1 LKPPPLR
8 MPGGALFREVV
19 RAIFGGMRLAPR
31 WIAPERGRGVSNP
44 STGADRRDKRDL
56 TTGRITVRKVIA
68 GLLVLTATLFAS
80 EARAQVPWESPLM
93 VGPGSPGGLSILLAD
108 PGAGIGVFAHWM
120 SRAERNRL
128 GFRLGVAEEGG
139 PNDDLA
145 VFGGVGAGVG
155 NNTLLSI
162 PFGIAF
168 GRVLTTQ
175 DVWFHPYVTPRFVV
189 DAYMGEGSRDDLD
202 LGFVLDLGADF
213 AFSGSWAFRFGASVG
228 DRDGIAVGLVIP
240 TG

>member
-1 LKPPPLR
+1 MQK
-8 MPGGALFREVV
+8 
-19 RAIFGGMRLAPR
+19 
-31 WIAPERGRGVSNP
+31 S
-44 STGADRRDKRDL
+44 
-56 TTGRITVRKVIA
+56 IT
-68 GLLVLTATLFAS
+68 GLLILAATLFAS
-80 EARAQVPWESPLM
+80 PARAQVPWESPLM

-108 PGAGIGVFAHWM
+108 PGDGIGVFAHWM

-139 PNDDLA
+139 PGDDLA
-145 VFGGVGAGVG
+145 VFGGVDVSGPIMGHSQDFPLDIAWVGGVGAGVG

-189 DAYMGEGSRDDLD
+189 DAFMGEGSRDDLD

-213 AFSGSWAFRFGASVG
+213 AFSGSWAFRFGASLG
-228 DRDGIAVGLVIP
+228 DRDGIAVGLVLP

>member
-1 LKPPPLR
+1 
-8 MPGGALFREVV
+8 
-19 RAIFGGMRLAPR
+19 
-31 WIAPERGRGVSNP
+31 
-44 STGADRRDKRDL
+44 
-56 TTGRITVRKVIA
+56 VRKVIA

-145 VFGGVGAGVG
+145 VFGGVDVSGPIMGHTREFPLDVAWVGGVGAGVG